1 MKNIYKRIFLFSF
14 LCIPT
19 RFMFMYLSDKY
30 AESYSHYF
38 ILVALLFSI
47 AQFYLYITDSRK
59 TGIEVFGADI
69 WWNQLRPV
77 HGMLYLLFCVYTYK
91 KQNHAY
97 IPLLIDIITAIIAF
111 ILYHNNYI

>member
-1 MKNIYKRIFLFSF
+1 
-14 LCIPT
+14 
-19 RFMFMYLSDKY
+19 MYLSNHY
-30 AESYSHYF
+30 AKDYSQYF
-38 ILVALLFSI
+38 VLIALLFGI

-77 HGMLYLLFCVYTYK
+77 HGMLYLLFCVYIYK

-97 IPLLIDIITAIIAF
+97 IPLLIDIVIAIIAF
-111 ILYHNNYI
+111 VLYHNNELRLY